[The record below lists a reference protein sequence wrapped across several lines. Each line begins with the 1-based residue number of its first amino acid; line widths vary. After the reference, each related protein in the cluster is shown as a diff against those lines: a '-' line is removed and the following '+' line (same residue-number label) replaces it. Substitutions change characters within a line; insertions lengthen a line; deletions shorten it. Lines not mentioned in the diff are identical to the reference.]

1 MATLTKK
8 QRPLLVLSA
17 FALALAMGAA
27 GCGQD
32 EDPSVA
38 SVSPGAANS
47 GAGGAGD
54 NEPSA
59 LKFSQCMRD
68 QGFTWY
74 PDPDAGGNLSAN
86 EPEGI
91 DRAKY
96 QEAQKTC
103 EAYAPWG
110 SGNSKKSNEDLD
122 KLRLVSQCM
131 RDHGFAKFPD
141 PDENG
146 TININK
152 GSGIEPGDPAVQK
165 AQQECQK
172 YAPAPAEQNP

>member
-1 MATLTKK
+1 MATLTSK

-17 FALALAMGAA
+17 FALVLALGIA
-27 GCGQD
+27 GCGGG
-32 EDPSVA
+32 EDDDPGRHNA
-38 SVSPGAANS
+38 S
-47 GAGGAGD
+47 GGGTAED
-54 NEPSA
+54 EPSP
-59 LKFSQCMRD
+59 LKFSRCMRE

-86 EPEGI
+86 EPEGL

-96 QEAQKTC
+96 QQAQKKC
-103 EAYAPWG
+103 EVYAPWG
-110 SGNSKKSNEDLD
+110 SGSGNKKSSDELN
-122 KLRLVSQCM
+122 KLRKVSQCM

-146 TININK
+146 SINIDKNL
-152 GSGIEPGDPAVQK
+152 GISPDDPAVKQ

-172 YAPAPAEQNP
+172 YAPVP